1 MVISDKYTLTK
12 YNNTD
17 VYFTEQFPT
26 IYPSANQPFDPSIFY
41 TSPENNDY
49 TFDNTFG
56 TTTPVE
62 IVNTFEIPNASSTPT
77 RYNQYK
83 IDRQIINNPK
93 LYFNVSD
100 STATG
105 AVYYQTGIS
114 EDDKAPRKSN
124 ANVKY
129 AGNFNTKDI
138 RFMPTITARRINTDG
153 TLGNSET
160 VSLNTLYEHPDDY
173 VILSFSSFRYYLR
186 TDGSPVTLGAEPVIT
201 INDGNIVGYTSLKRF
216 IEEKTWSMQ
225 FGGAHTE
232 SGGAG
237 LLYKMANKNPYI
249 MYNAPAIQIPDWDYN
264 NHVSEDTVPPELLE
278 YTTIDENDTW
288 IIQGRWSVSYRAITE
303 RPISGITYQMRANLK
318 TKAFLKI
325 MAHLG
330 IYLWSSANTSNFD
343 VIDDNVYIGY
353 MNADGTTTGELL
365 RGENIT
371 RSDTKNKDYN
381 TSNSDYDPNKNPMPN
396 TDSIADMTSNSEA
409 GITGATTY
417 YRMDN
422 VTLSM
427 LMSEINDSDDINIM
441 NHFICC
447 YNIPKL
453 LDSMTYGTNM
463 HIKMGKTT
471 LNTTADK
478 LITQRTV
485 LLDTINVPVHHGNAF
500 DTLTKYYLYTPF
512 TGVIP
517 LDYKCYGRTLHI
529 ELHPSVIDLT
539 ATLTVKADGLM
550 IYKQSVP
557 LGSTQAVTVEN
568 NAEKQSSIIN
578 ACAKYAGSA
587 VGLGTGIATG
597 NALTIIGGTIGT
609 ISSTVNVMNAIN
621 SSYNHNY
628 GTNTGTTL
636 SLMPSSIYL
645 IEYVVQPDK
654 PDNFSQINGN
664 LCNKAMTLVQG
675 MGYTKLDN
683 PRLNTSLTA
692 VENSELKQML
702 ENGVIL

>member
-1 MVISDKYTLTK
+1 MVISDKYNLTK
-12 YNNTD
+12 YNNTN
-17 VYFTEQFPT
+17 VYFTDKFPT
-26 IYPSANQPFDPSIFY
+26 IYPTANQQFDPSIFY

-49 TFDNTFG
+49 TFNNTFG
-56 TTTPVE
+56 SSTPVE
-62 IVNTFEIPNASSTPT
+62 ITNTFEIPNGTASPV
-77 RYNQYK
+77 RFNQYK
-83 IDRQIINNPK
+83 IKHQTFNNPK

-105 AVYYQTGIS
+105 TVYYQTGIS
-114 EDDKAPRKSN
+114 EDDKNPRKSN
-124 ANVKY
+124 GDIAY

-138 RFMPTITARRINTDG
+138 RFRPTITARRINTDG

-160 VSLNTLYEHPDDY
+160 VSLNTLYENPNDY
-173 VILSFSSFRYYLR
+173 VILSFSSFRYHLR
-186 TDGSPVTLGAEPVIT
+186 TDTTPITLGAEPVVT
-201 INDGNIVGYTSLKRF
+201 INDGNIIGYTSLKRF
-216 IEEKTWSMQ
+216 IEEKIWSMQ
-225 FGGAHTE
+225 FGGSHTE
-232 SGGAG
+232 SGNIG

-249 MYNAPAIQIPDWDYN
+249 MYNTPVFQIPDWDYN
-264 NHVSEDTVPPELLE
+264 NHISESTVPPELLE
-278 YTTIDENDTW
+278 YTTIAENDTW
-288 IIQGRWSVSYRAITE
+288 IIQGRWSVSYRNITE
-303 RPISGITYQMRANLK
+303 KPITGITYQLRANLK
-318 TKAFLKI
+318 TNAFLKI
-325 MAHLG
+325 LAHLG
-330 IYLWSSANTSNFD
+330 IYIWSGSQSDFD
-343 VIDDNVYIGY
+343 EITDNVYIGY
-353 MNADGTTTGELL
+353 MNPDGTTTGELL

-381 TSNSDYDPNKNPMPN
+381 TSNTDYDPNKNPMPN
-396 TDSIADMTSNSEA
+396 VDSIADMVSNSET

-417 YRMDN
+417 YRMDS

-441 NHFICC
+441 NHFVCC

-453 LDSMTYGTNM
+453 LDSLTYGTNM

-478 LITQRTV
+478 LITQKTV
-485 LLDTINVPVHHGNAF
+485 LLDTINVPVRHGNAF

-512 TGVIP
+512 TGVVP
-517 LDYKCYGRTLHI
+517 LDYKCFGRTLRI
-529 ELHPSVIDLT
+529 ELHPSIIDIT
-539 ATLTVKADGLM
+539 ATLAVKADGLI
-550 IYKQSVP
+550 IYKQTVA
-557 LGSTQAVTVEN
+557 LGSTQTVTVEN
-568 NAEKQSSIIN
+568 NAEKQTAIIN
-578 ACAKYAGSA
+578 SCAKYAGSA

-621 SSYNHNY
+621 ASYNHNY

-636 SLMPSSIYL
+636 SLMPNAVYL
-645 IEYVVQPDK
+645 IEYVVQPDR

-664 LCNKAMTLVQG
+664 LCNKTMTLSQG

-683 PRLNTSLTA
+683 PRLNTDLTA
-692 VENSELKQML
+692 VENSELKQLL